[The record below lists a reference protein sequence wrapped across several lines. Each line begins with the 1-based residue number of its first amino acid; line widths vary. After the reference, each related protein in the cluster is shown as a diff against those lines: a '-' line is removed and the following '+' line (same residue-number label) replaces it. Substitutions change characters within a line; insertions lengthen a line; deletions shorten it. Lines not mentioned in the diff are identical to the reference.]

1 QKSMAELNVN
11 GNSGGDA
18 NDDVLAGTHT
28 EAVREMQ
35 KQATSLD
42 NSTGGGGGSGGSSA
56 ATAAASAPPPD
67 RANQILSAAGL
78 TGRQDNT
85 LDHVRQWSVSTY
97 KCTKQLVSERLGK
110 GSRTVDTDLEA
121 AVANLRDSQKRYQA
135 LLNLAGGLARH
146 FQAVLDT
153 QRVLGEAFRD
163 LARSDRDLSNE
174 FGYNCETQ
182 RALAANG
189 ERLMSA
195 LNFFCQSLNTLV
207 TKTFEDTLITVNNY
221 EYARVEFDAYRAD
234 LEAANAGGGGSAKLD
249 ELRSKFEA
257 QRTKYERLRQDVLV
271 KIKLLDENRV
281 RVMQKQLLLFH
292 NAVSA
297 YFSGN
302 QTALEATLKQFSVRP
317 MSGSSER
324 QAFLEQPGPQQKQQQ
339 EQKRP

>member
-1 QKSMAELNVN
+1 MAELNVN
-11 GNSGGDA
+11 GSSGGDA
-18 NDDVLAGTHT
+18 NDDGDAET
-28 EAVREMQ
+28 
-35 KQATSLD
+35 ATSLD
-42 NSTGGGGGSGGSSA
+42 SSTGGGGGSGGSSA

-146 FQAVLDT
+146 FQFLAKP
-153 QRVLGEAFRD
+153 FRD

-221 EYARVEFDAYRAD
+221 EYASLTPTAPIWRRPTQ
-234 LEAANAGGGGSAKLD
+234 AAAAALNWTNCAQN
-249 ELRSKFEA
+249 SKPNEPN
-257 QRTKYERLRQDVLV
+257 KRLRQD
-271 KIKLLDENRV
+271 V

-324 QAFLEQPGPQQKQQQ
+324 QAFLEQPGPQQKQKQQQ